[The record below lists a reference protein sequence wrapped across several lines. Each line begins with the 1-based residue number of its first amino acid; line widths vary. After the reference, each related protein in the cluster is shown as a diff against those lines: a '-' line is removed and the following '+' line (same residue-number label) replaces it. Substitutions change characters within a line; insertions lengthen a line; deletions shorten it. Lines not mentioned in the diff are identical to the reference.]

1 MAYTREVGKGVSSPC
16 LLRRRQGGQA
26 LVLSLFT
33 VGIVI
38 LVMFAMYSMGQQTI
52 AKIKLQNTADA
63 AAYSAAQA
71 QARDYNFAAY
81 INRAMVANQVAV
93 AQVVGLTSWSRDYGN
108 TYDGKFSW
116 VPDMLVNLGA
126 SPLSRLW
133 TVPWD
138 IHKSVGSGFRSTFN
152 AVGPITVKLLDLLID
167 TLGTAQMV
175 YHYGTGLTI
184 AQTVGLDIFGADG
197 ALAQLGM
204 DQSFFDNNGLTD
216 ILTLNP
222 AYNIVKLNDANARLS
237 LPGKLAVLIGL
248 VQWFG
253 FTENKDPNTAAKD
266 GKDADRFA
274 QVTVDSLDEFSKNR
288 STKDAWYSGAPE
300 VFYLTPA
307 PFLIDPTR
315 FIPYQNGAFMM
326 WLWHRGGTELKNVDD
341 KKRTWSAMDATG
353 FTGGAIFWISILGI
367 PIPIPIII
375 PTMPM
380 GWGAAQAGDDGDLD
394 AGDNFGTDAGDAYGG
409 VYAGFNTAAPAVIQ
423 RGEGA
428 GSSMGKL
435 PLSGGG
441 LRKYFDVKKVT
452 DKDDNLVAPSLLI
465 EVEKAGSNLPD
476 SNSLAGGRFALTA
489 GTQSGY
495 MRTLSKAQAYF
506 SRPAKLWA
514 RDDDKTEQGSLYS
527 PYWQARLVANSF
539 LEQYISMSY
548 HLH

>member
-1 MAYTREVGKGVSSPC
+1 M
-16 LLRRRQGGQA
+16 
-26 LVLSLFT
+26 LSLFT

-38 LVMFAMYSMGQQTI
+38 LVMFTLYSMGQQTI

-81 INRAMVANQVAV
+81 TNRAMVANQVAV
-93 AQVVGLTSWSRDYGN
+93 AQVVGLTSWARNYGN
-108 TYDGKFSW
+108 TYDGRFSW
-116 VPDMLVNLGA
+116 VPQMLVNLGA

-133 TVPWD
+133 TIPWD
-138 IHKSVGSGFRSTFN
+138 LHKSVGSGFRTTFN

-184 AQTVGLDIFGADG
+184 AQTLGLDIFGPDG

-204 DQSFFDNNGLTD
+204 DQSFFDDNGLTD

-222 AYNIVKLNDANARLS
+222 AYNIIKLNDSNARLS
-237 LPGKLAVLIGL
+237 LPGKLAVVIGL
-248 VQWFG
+248 VQWFR

-266 GKDADRFA
+266 GPDADRFA
-274 QVTVDSLDEFSKNR
+274 QVTIDSLDEFSRNR
-288 STKDAWYSGAPE
+288 STRGAWYSSAPE

-326 WLWHRGGTELKNVDD
+326 WLWHRGGTELKDVDD

-380 GWGAAQAGDDGDLD
+380 GWGAAQGGDDGNLNPNN
-394 AGDNFGTDAGDAYGG
+394 NFGTDAGDAYGG
-409 VYAGFNTAAPAVIQ
+409 VYSGFNTAAPAVIQ
-423 RGEGA
+423 RGAGA
-428 GSSMGKL
+428 GSSMGSL

-441 LRKYFDVKKVT
+441 LRKYFDVKDVAN
-452 DKDDNLVAPSLLI
+452 DKDSLVAPSLLI
-465 EVEKAGSNLPD
+465 EVEKAGDNVPS
-476 SNSLAGGRFALTA
+476 SNSFAGGRFSLTA

-495 MRTLSKAQAYF
+495 MRTLSKGQAYF

-514 RDDDKTEQGSLYS
+514 RDDGKTEQGSLYS